1 MERYVRSTRDDDS
14 NNNPNSKGKETWM
27 SCSHYGRGGGPL
39 SSGSLGGF
47 SWPQRSYSCSFCR
60 REFRSAQALGGH
72 MNVHR
77 RDKARLRES
86 PPSGPSLLNPNP
98 NPNPNLSSTPIPN
111 LNMPPP
117 SSAAG
122 NSRHAPV
129 TCEFPSEL
137 SPLIHLSPSSASA
150 PTGEGLE
157 IMETGKSLSGIEEF
171 KGLDQEGSKVVSLDL
186 EIGVFGD
193 YGYVDDLD
201 LELRLGYT

>member
-1 MERYVRSTRDDDS
+1 MRATTLPVVAKRIRWQMEGEPYPRKVD
-14 NNNPNSKGKETWM
+14 
-27 SCSHYGRGGGPL
+27 HL
-39 SSGSLGGF
+39 
-47 SWPQRSYSCSFCR
+47 Q
-60 REFRSAQALGGH
+60 SAQALGGH

-86 PPSGPSLLNPNP
+86 PPSGPSLLNTNP

-150 PTGEGLE
+150 PTGEGLK

>member
-1 MERYVRSTRDDDS
+1 MERYVRSTRDDDNS
-14 NNNPNSKGKETWM
+14 NNHNSKGKETWM

-39 SSGSLGGF
+39 SGGSLGGF

-86 PPSGPSLLNPNP
+86 PPSGPSLLNT
-98 NPNPNLSSTPIPN
+98 NPNPNLGSTPIPN

-117 SSAAG
+117 SSATG
-122 NSRHAPV
+122 NCRHTPV
-129 TCEFPSEL
+129 TREFPSEL
-137 SPLIHLSPSSASA
+137 SPLIHLSPSSASTS
-150 PTGEGLE
+150 TGEGLK
-157 IMETGKSLSGIEEF
+157 IMETGKALSGIEEF
-171 KGLDQEGSKVVSLDL
+171 KDLDEEGSKAVSLDL
-186 EIGVFGD
+186 EIGVSGD

-201 LELRLGYT
+201 LELRLGYTY